1 MVIAVPADLGDL
13 TSVFHAVE
21 QVRHHTQTI
30 NIYYANAGVSRS
42 KTPLSQDGLEGVF
55 AINHVGNYALLTR
68 LLPILLRTAAGE
80 PDVRVVITSSTLA
93 YWAKPLDFTSFNL
106 HFDKRNGT
114 LVDLYS
120 RSKLCNLLFGMQL
133 AKHVRDRG
141 ANGIHVNVGEPGIVF
156 ATGVHLQM
164 ESVWRWWVRVIN
176 FVLEYTIALTVE
188 EGALNL
194 LFLGTSPKIK
204 EEDINGQF
212 YRPFGD
218 RIPVEK
224 FPKIASM
231 SVAEKLWD
239 WTEGFVSTREIEIEG
254 SNIMSI

>member
-1 MVIAVPADLGDL
+1 M
-13 TSVFHAVE
+13 FHAAE
-21 QVRHHTQTI
+21 QIRNHTQTI
-30 NIYYANAGVSRS
+30 NIYYSNAGVSRA
-42 KTPLSQDGLEGVF
+42 KPPLSPDGLEGVF

-68 LLPILLRTAAGE
+68 LLPILLRTAVTE
-80 PDVRVVITSSTLA
+80 PDVRIVITSSNLA
-93 YWAKPLDFTSFNL
+93 YWAKPLDFTSFNMP
-106 HFDKRNGT
+106 FDKRKNT
-114 LVDLYS
+114 LVDMYS
-120 RSKLCNLLFGMQL
+120 RSKFCNLLFGMQL

-141 ANGIHVNVGEPGIVF
+141 ANNIFVNVGEPGIVF

-176 FVLEYTIALTVE
+176 FVLEYTIALSVE
-188 EGALNL
+188 DGTLNL

-224 FPKIASM
+224 LPKMATM
-231 SVAEKLWD
+231 SLAEKLWE

-254 SNIMSI
+254 KSITSI